1 MPKLNGEIIVADI
14 PLTYTI
20 KQAAEMLHTNT
31 NGIYALVKAGKLRV
45 LKPRGSTLIYRETLI
60 EFIKNCEG
68 WNLSD
73 PKNPVK
79 INYNDI

>member
-1 MPKLNGEIIVADI
+1 MPKLSGEIIVADI

-31 NGIYALVKAGKLRV
+31 NGIYALAKAGKIKV
-45 LKPRGSTLIYRETLI
+45 LKPRGTTLIYRQDLI
-60 EFIKNCEG
+60 DFIESCRG

-79 INYNDI
+79 IDYGDI